1 MDRENIIY
9 ALYEIGCIKIGS
21 FKLTSGMISPIY
33 IDLRTLPSHP
43 KIFKS
48 VVNEAISR
56 IIGKINFNIVCG
68 IATGGIPLAT
78 AIAYEIG
85 KPMIYVRKK
94 AKGHGMQ
101 KLIEGDYKE
110 GAIVLLVDDVATT
123 GGTLT
128 KTIDILREEGL
139 TVKDAFVIVD
149 RGQGAKEK
157 LSKKGVKLH
166 YLMTLKEIVE
176 YLNRRSLISK
186 EDYLKITR
194 YLGGANV

>member
-1 MDRENIIY
+1 MDEENVIY
-9 ALYEIGCIKIGS
+9 ALYEIGCVKIGN

-43 KIFKS
+43 RIFRIIVRES
-48 VVNEAISR
+48 INRVISR
-56 IIGKINFNIVCG
+56 IDFNVVCG

-78 AIAYEIG
+78 AIAYEMR

-101 KLIEGDYKE
+101 KLVEGDYKE
-110 GAIVLLVDDVATT
+110 GVVVLLVDDVATT

-128 KTIDILREEGL
+128 RTIDILRDEGL
-139 TVKDAFVIVD
+139 IVKDAFVIVD

-157 LSKKGVKLH
+157 LSEKGVELH
-166 YLMTLKEIVE
+166 YLMTLNEIVE
-176 YLNRRSLISK
+176 YLNKRSLISR
-186 EDYLKITR
+186 EDYLRIIE
-194 YLGGANV
+194 YLGEANV